1 MVARTAAE
9 YRQGEH
15 LSLSV
20 VERASGRC
28 VGRVGLRGLDW
39 HWRKVESLAYWI
51 DPAAWNRGYATEA
64 AWFLCAAAF
73 RSLRMRR
80 VGSQALDGNRASLA
94 VLRKLGFTEEGRE
107 RESVCVRGRC
117 RDMILFGLL
126 RAELRPLGSEATAG
140 GRPP

>member
-1 MVARTAAE
+1 MVLRTAAE
-9 YRQGEH
+9 YRKGEH

-39 HWRKVESLAYWI
+39 PWRKVESLAYWI
-51 DPAAWNRGYATEA
+51 DPAVWNHGYATEA
-64 AWFLCAAAF
+64 AWFLCSAAF

-80 VGSQALDGNRASLA
+80 ISSQALDRNRASLA

-117 RDMILFGLL
+117 MDMILFGLL
-126 RAELRPLGSEATAG
+126 GPELRPLESAPTAG
-140 GRPP
+140 RRSP